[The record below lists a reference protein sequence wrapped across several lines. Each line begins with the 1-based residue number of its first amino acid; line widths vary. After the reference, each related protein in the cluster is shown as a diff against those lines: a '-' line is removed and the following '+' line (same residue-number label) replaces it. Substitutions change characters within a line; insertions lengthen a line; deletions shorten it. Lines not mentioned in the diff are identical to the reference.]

1 MQKNKRLT
9 YKTQGDATRCS
20 HYCTG
25 PGINKDAVVQRLG
38 EYEDT
43 GLSPEEMS
51 ASTSAAELFTAV
63 FEWYTAVCGKTN
75 DCDDCPFHIPR
86 KDCFT
91 GGDIEQLI
99 AIAHEYDAAHTDGG
113 ADNE

>member
-1 MQKNKRLT
+1 MTNKRLT

-20 HYCTG
+20 HYYTG
-25 PGINKDAVVQRLG
+25 PGINKDTVVQRLG

-51 ASTSAAELFTAV
+51 ASTSAAEMFTAV
-63 FEWYTAVCGKTN
+63 FKWYNAVCKKTE
-75 DCDDCPFHIPR
+75 DCSECLFHIPR

-91 GGDIEQLI
+91 DGDIEQLI
-99 AIAHEYDAAHTDGG
+99 AIARKYDITYADGG
-113 ADNE
+113 VNND

>member
-1 MQKNKRLT
+1 MANKRLT

-51 ASTSAAELFTAV
+51 ASTSAAELFTSV
-63 FEWYTAVCGKTN
+63 FEWYTAVCEKTN